1 MEKLHWV
8 LDKLT
13 VHNEPGLTNAELM
26 LTNDDLRP
34 VEPERRRWSWLNYV
48 AFWIAD
54 SLNINTWMISS
65 SMIVAG
71 LSWWQAWICVW
82 IGYFIAAGFVCLTGR
97 IGAVYHTSFPVTVR
111 ASFGIWGS
119 FWPIINRVVMAIIW
133 YGVQGYIGGECVT
146 VMISA
151 IWPSYRNLPNTMSPG
166 AGVTT
171 QGFVS
176 FLLFWLGSLPA
187 LWFPVH
193 QIRHLFT
200 MKAYYSP
207 IAAIA
212 FFAWAIS
219 RAHGIGPI
227 IHQPNTIHGSALAW
241 QIVKGIMS
249 CIGNFAALIMNDPD
263 FSRFARKPK
272 DALWSQLLTI
282 PIGFGIT
289 SFIGIIVTSSASVIY
304 GTEVW
309 SPLTLLDMFLDGASS
324 GQRFGI
330 FIIALGFTLA
340 QLGTNICANSV
351 SAGTDLTAL
360 LPRYLNIRRGS
371 YICAAISLAMCPW
384 NLVASSNQ
392 FTDYLSAY
400 SLFLSAIAGPMI
412 VDYYIVRRGYLD
424 IKALYSASK
433 TDPYYYTYGFSWRA
447 YASYFSGILMN
458 IVGFVGEVG
467 GPEVPIGAQY
477 IYNINYFSGVIV
489 SGGMYWLLCTVFPI
503 PATSDTWNEVDIDE
517 IEDFTVAYGQEI
529 DEEHVTGYNGRRS
542 ISPSDDQKGPS
553 AASSPKKL

>member
-1 MEKLHWV
+1 MDKIRWG
-8 LDKLT
+8 LDKLS
-13 VHNEPGLTNAELM
+13 VAHEPGLTNAQLM

-34 VEPERRRWSWLNYV
+34 VEPERRQWTWLNYI

-65 SMIVAG
+65 SMIIAG

-82 IGYFIAAGFVCLTGR
+82 VGYFFAAGFVCLTGR

-119 FWPIINRVVMAIIW
+119 FWPVINRVVMAIIW

-146 VMISA
+146 VMITA
-151 IWPSYRNLPNTMSPG
+151 IWPSYKNLPNSIPAS

-176 FLLFWLGSLPA
+176 FFLFWLCSLPA

-193 QIRHLFT
+193 KVRHLFT
-200 MKAYYSP
+200 VKAIYSP

-219 RAHGIGPI
+219 RANGIGPI
-227 IHQPNTIHGSALAW
+227 IHQPNTVHGSTLAW
-241 QIVKGIMS
+241 QVVTGIMT

-263 FSRFARKPK
+263 FSRFARTPK

-289 SFIGIIVTSSASVIY
+289 SFIGIIVSSSATVIY
-304 GTEVW
+304 GTQVW
-309 SPLTLLDMFLDGASS
+309 NPLTLLGMFLEGASS

-340 QLGTNICANSV
+340 QLGTNISANSV

-360 LPRYLNIRRGS
+360 MPRYLNIRRGS
-371 YICAAISLAMCPW
+371 YICAGISLAMCPW
-384 NLVASSNQ
+384 KLVTGSSE
-392 FTDYLSAY
+392 FTTYLSAY

-412 VDYYIVRRGYLD
+412 CDYYFVRRGFLD
-424 IKALYSASK
+424 IKGLYSARK

-447 YASYFSGILMN
+447 YAAYFSGILIN
-458 IVGFVGEVG
+458 IVGFVGQVG
-467 GPEVPIGAQY
+467 PKVPVGAQY

-489 SGGMYWLLCTVFPI
+489 SGGMYWILCYFFPI
-503 PATSDTWNEVDIDE
+503 PATSDKWHEVDIDY
-517 IEDFTVAYGQEI
+517 EDVSVAYGQEVM
-529 DEEHVTGYNGRRS
+529 DGDRTSNYGERRS
-542 ISPSDDQKGPS
+542 ISDSLPSDDQKGLSS
-553 AASSPKKL
+553 ASKKI